1 MRTAISA
8 LALLLALCVASPAQ
22 TVETTSAPQASVADL
37 ERRLANL
44 ESNNRGQ
51 WGHLQRAGGFK
62 VATSLV
68 GVGAVLLLGL
78 PLAPASIAVAPGFVW
93 GFYEMIA
100 AQVDKS
106 DCPTVNGVPA
116 TCK

>member
-22 TVETTSAPQASVADL
+22 TTQAPSSAPASTEDL
-37 ERRLANL
+37 QRRLDNL

-51 WGHLQRAGGFK
+51 WAHLQRAGGFK
-62 VATSLV
+62 VATSML

-93 GFYEMIA
+93 GLYEMIA
-100 AQVDKS
+100 AQTDKS
-106 DCPTVNGVPA
+106 DCPTVDGAPA